1 LALPQQTLSLSKALS
16 LYVLVSVFAAS
27 PQQSLSDLAQTL
39 LCFISRKASGRIFFA
54 QIKEFHF
61 PAA

>member
-1 LALPQQTLSLSKALS
+1 MMLSTVLS

-54 QIKEFHF
+54 QIKEFRF
-61 PAA
+61 PGA